1 MTKILSIQSSGRQ
14 DGSVTRKLSATV
26 LEQLGGDVSER
37 DLTTS
42 VPHVDGDW
50 IAANFTPSS
59 ERTAQQSA
67 TLAYSDAL
75 VAEVKDADI
84 LVLGVP
90 IYNFGVPAAFKAWF
104 DMVARVGVT
113 FKYSDT
119 GPVGLLS
126 GKRAVVVIASGGTPV
141 GSDIDF
147 ATPWIKQAL
156 HFIGID
162 DVTVIAADAL
172 GRNAEAKLASAKN
185 DILKLAA

>member
-1 MTKILSIQSSGRQ
+1 MTKILSVQSSGRQ
-14 DGSVTRKLSATV
+14 DGSVTRELSAAV
-26 LEQLGGDVSER
+26 LAQLGGAVRER

-50 IAANFTPSS
+50 IAANFTQPNA
-59 ERTAQQSA
+59 RTARQSA
-67 TLAYSDAL
+67 SLAYSDAL
-75 VAEVKDADI
+75 VAEVNAADI

-113 FKYSDT
+113 FKYTET
-119 GPVGLLS
+119 GPIGLLS
-126 GKRAVVVIASGGTPV
+126 GKRAIVVVASGGTAV

-162 DVTVIAADAL
+162 DVTIIAADAM
-172 GRNAEAKLASAKN
+172 GRNAETKLAFAKTE
-185 DILKLAA
+185 ILKLTA